1 MAANKVIIEVRIN
14 EYTMR
19 DDNPHV
25 PYSPQE
31 IADEA
36 LACWREGAA
45 FIHYHA
51 REPQTGAPSAD
62 HGLYADTV
70 RRIKDRSDL
79 ITMPTLGAW
88 WMPSPEERISHIVE
102 MAKDPATTPD
112 CAPIDMATSNVDTY
126 DATAKRFNTT
136 DTVYLNTTQTWEYFA
151 TTIRDAGV
159 KPVQALWNISSV
171 RHTQAFVE
179 MGLFEEPLY
188 TEIVLTEGGI
198 LAGHPGTIKGL
209 EAFLD
214 FIPETDAWQWS
225 VMSYGGNL
233 FPIAAAAMERGGH
246 VSIGLGDYH
255 YREMELPT
263 NARLVA
269 RLAQLARAMGREVAT
284 PAEARE
290 MLGIRAA

>member
-51 REPQTGAPSAD
+51 RDPQTGAPSAD

-70 RRIKDRSDL
+70 RRIKDHSDL

-88 WMPSPEERISHIVE
+88 WMPSPQERISHIVE

-214 FIPETDAWQWS
+214 FIPETDKWQWS

-269 RLAQLARAMGREVAT
+269 RLAQLARDMGREVAT

>member
-1 MAANKVIIEVRIN
+1 MSNNKVIIEVRIN

-19 DDNPHV
+19 EPNPNV
-25 PYSPQE
+25 PYSPEE
-31 IADEA
+31 IANAA
-36 LACWREGAA
+36 LACWREGAS

-51 REPQTGAPSAD
+51 RHPQTGAPSSNHA
-62 HGLYADTV
+62 LYAETV
-70 RRIKDRSDL
+70 RRIKDKSDL
-79 ITMPTLGAW
+79 LTMPTLGAW
-88 WMPSPEERISHIVE
+88 WMPSPQERISHIVE
-102 MAKDPATTPD
+102 MAKDPATKPD

-126 DATAKRFNTT
+126 DPENKRFTTDETVYVNTT
-136 DTVYLNTTQTWEYFA
+136 KTWEYFA
-151 TTIRDAGV
+151 KTIRDCGV
-159 KPVQALWNISSV
+159 KTVQALWNISSV

-179 MGLFEEPLY
+179 MGLFDEPLY

-198 LAGHPGTIKGL
+198 LAGHPGTIKGM

-214 FIPETDAWQWS
+214 FIPDTPKWQWA

-233 FPIAAAAMERGGH
+233 LPIAAAAMERGGH

-255 YREMELPT
+255 YRELELPT

-269 RLAQLARAMGREVAT
+269 RIAQMAREMGREIAT

-290 MLGIRAA
+290 MLGIKAA